1 MPTTTIPVTVAPE
14 AEAFLDERGVRPVF
28 ERLIEH
34 ACRTIPDL
42 QAVEATFHPDVDG
55 SCDDFIALHARS
67 GIPEHDRG
75 AVADAWMDWLYG
87 AVAADVARHFILFVV
102 GGEADAR

>member
-1 MPTTTIPVTVAPE
+1 VAPE
-14 AEAFLDERGVRPVF
+14 AEAFLDERGLRPVY

-34 ACRTIPDL
+34 ARRAVPDL

-67 GIPEHDRG
+67 GIPERDRG
-75 AVADAWMDWLYG
+75 AVADAWMDWLYDT
-87 AVAADVARHFILFVV
+87 VAADVAQRFILFVV